1 MSVRSALLRRQGST
15 RDGRE
20 LLLRPTRETD
30 APALVALLDA
40 VAAEREFI
48 AAVPG
53 ERSVAEEQLAL
64 AALLSEGGL
73 SIVVEV
79 ETEIAGHLAVH
90 RGVAPNEA
98 HSGDVAIIVANQ
110 YRGRGVGR
118 LLMETAIDWGRAVGL
133 SRLHL
138 GVFTSNE
145 RAISLYRAVGFVE
158 DGVRSAHVKLP
169 DGPRDLLLMSLR
181 L

>member
-1 MSVRSALLRRQGST
+1 MSVRSALLRRQGTT

-20 LLLRPTRETD
+20 LLLRPTRESD
-30 APALVALLDA
+30 AAALVALLDA
-40 VAAEREFI
+40 VAEEREFI

-53 ERSVAEEQLAL
+53 ERSAAEEQLAL
-64 AALLSEGGL
+64 TALLSEGGL

-79 ETEIAGHLAVH
+79 EANIAGHLVVH
-90 RGVAPNEA
+90 RGVAPHEA
-98 HSGDVAIIVANQ
+98 HSGDIAIIVANQ
-110 YRGRGVGR
+110 YRGAGVGR

-138 GVFTSNE
+138 GVFSSNH
-145 RAISLYRAVGFVE
+145 RAISLYRSVGFVE

-169 DGPRDLLLMSLR
+169 DGQRDLLLMSLR

>member
-1 MSVRSALLRRQGST
+1 MSVRSALLRRQGTT

-30 APALVALLDA
+30 ALALVALLDA

-64 AALLSEGGL
+64 AALLSLGGL

-79 ETEIAGHLAVH
+79 EANIAGHLVVH
-90 RGVAPNEA
+90 RGVAPDEA
-98 HSGDVAIIVANQ
+98 NSGDVAIIVANQ
-110 YRGRGVGR
+110 NRGAGVGR

-138 GVFTSNE
+138 GVFSSND
-145 RAISLYRAVGFVE
+145 RAIALYRSLGFVD

-169 DGPRDLLLMSLR
+169 DGERDLLLMSLR

>member
-1 MSVRSALLRRQGST
+1 MSVRSALLRRQGTT

-30 APALVALLDA
+30 APALVALLDS
-40 VAAEREFI
+40 VAREREFI

-79 ETEIAGHLAVH
+79 EAEIAGHLAVH
-90 RGVAPNEA
+90 RGVAPDEA

-158 DGVRSAHVKLP
+158 DGVRAPHVKP
-169 DGPRDLLLMSLR
+169 RAGPRDLFLMSLR

>member
-1 MSVRSALLRRQGST
+1 MRVRAALLRRQGTT

-30 APALVALLDA
+30 APNLVALLDA

-64 AALLSEGGL
+64 AVLLGEGGL

-79 ETEIAGHLAVH
+79 EANIAGHLVVH
-90 RGVAPNEA
+90 RGVAPDEA

-110 YRGRGVGR
+110 YRGTGVGR
-118 LLMETAIDWGRAVGL
+118 LLMVTAIDWGRAVGL
-133 SRLHL
+133 GRLHL
-138 GVFTSNE
+138 GVFSSND
-145 RAISLYRAVGFVE
+145 RAIALYRSLGFVD

-169 DGPRDLLLMSLR
+169 DGERALLLMSLS

>member
-1 MSVRSALLRRQGST
+1 MSVRSALLRRQGTT

-20 LLLRPTRETD
+20 LLLRPARETD

-64 AALLSEGGL
+64 AALLSQGGL

-79 ETEIAGHLAVH
+79 EATIAGHLAIH
-90 RGVAPNEA
+90 RGVTPDEA

-110 YRGRGVGR
+110 YRGAGVGR

-138 GVFTSNE
+138 GVFSSND
-145 RAISLYRAVGFVE
+145 RAIALYRSLGFVD
-158 DGVRSAHVKLP
+158 DGVRSAHVRLP
-169 DGPRDLLLMSLR
+169 DGERDLLLMSLR